1 MTVNALTQEARH
13 EQALQS
19 YLQESPQLA
28 EEIKDLSADD
38 QKDQIQ
44 WAFEDEAESQGLQP
58 WELTLKYTSTP
69 EEFEAARLVLHK
81 EAAEVLGV
89 EWQEY
94 CEMNNLVVLRQIQ
107 ASSSKLQVK
116 ADPLAACCLPLVTAP
131 QRLKRIDRS
140 IAFTS
145 LVSAPIEM

>member
-1 MTVNALTQEARH
+1 MTTTEKTKTQEERH
-13 EQALQS
+13 AEALKH
-19 YLQESPQLA
+19 YLKESPQLK

-58 WELTLKYTSTP
+58 WELSLKYTSTP

-89 EWQEY
+89 DWEEY
-94 CEMNNLVVLRQIQ
+94 CEMNNLVV
-107 ASSSKLQVK
+107 
-116 ADPLAACCLPLVTAP
+116 
-131 QRLKRIDRS
+131 
-140 IAFTS
+140 
-145 LVSAPIEM
+145 

>member
-1 MTVNALTQEARH
+1 MVLKARQTGLQTVFCVREILDDPDPSSIPQISENDMTVKELTQEARH
-13 EQALQS
+13 EEALKK
-19 YLQESPQLA
+19 YLLESPQLA
-28 EEIKDLSADD
+28 DEIKDLPADD

-89 EWQEY
+89 EWEEY
-94 CEMNNLVVLRQIQ
+94 CEMNNLVV
-107 ASSSKLQVK
+107 
-116 ADPLAACCLPLVTAP
+116 
-131 QRLKRIDRS
+131 
-140 IAFTS
+140 
-145 LVSAPIEM
+145 

>member
-19 YLQESPQLA
+19 YLQDSPQLA

-94 CEMNNLVVLRQIQ
+94 CEMNNLVV
-107 ASSSKLQVK
+107 
-116 ADPLAACCLPLVTAP
+116 
-131 QRLKRIDRS
+131 
-140 IAFTS
+140 
-145 LVSAPIEM
+145 

>member
-1 MTVNALTQEARH
+1 MIPNGSEGRSIRVREILDDPDPSSIPKISENAMTELTQEQRH
-13 EQALQS
+13 EQALEK
-19 YLQESPQLA
+19 YILDVPDLK
-28 EEIKDLSADD
+28 EEIKDLSPDD

-69 EEFEAARLVLHK
+69 EEFEAQRLVLHK

-94 CEMNNLVVLRQIQ
+94 CEMNNLVV
-107 ASSSKLQVK
+107 
-116 ADPLAACCLPLVTAP
+116 
-131 QRLKRIDRS
+131 
-140 IAFTS
+140 
-145 LVSAPIEM
+145 